1 MTIRRI
7 KYKLFAWRT
16 NLMFHIATRQT
27 LRKEKKMNLG
37 FLKALLQ
44 SRKFWLALLGL
55 IGAIIVYVQG
65 GIDANAL
72 VDAIVTLV
80 GIVIAGIAVED
91 AAQKFSK

>member
-1 MTIRRI
+1 
-7 KYKLFAWRT
+7 
-16 NLMFHIATRQT
+16 
-27 LRKEKKMNLG
+27 MNLN
-37 FLKALLQ
+37 FMKALLQ